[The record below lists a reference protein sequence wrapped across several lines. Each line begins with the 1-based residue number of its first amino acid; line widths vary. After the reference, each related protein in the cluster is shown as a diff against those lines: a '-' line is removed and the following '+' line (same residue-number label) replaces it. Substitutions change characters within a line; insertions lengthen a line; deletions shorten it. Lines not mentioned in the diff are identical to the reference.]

1 MTVDLSQLI
10 TAEARRDADEAHDV
24 AAQLAVSQAYLAD
37 TDWYVTRKVET
48 GKAIPEEIL
57 AARNAA
63 REGRQPL

>member
-10 TAEARRDADEAHDV
+10 TAEARRDADEAFDA
-24 AAQLAVSQAYLAD
+24 AAQLAAAQAYLAE

-48 GKAIPEEIL
+48 GKEIPEEIL

-63 REGRQPL
+63 RDGRQPL